1 MKKKLYDYEV
11 YRLELC
17 TIEVKAKTEEEAE
30 EKIIKFINDAPVKGV
45 RQTPYYTDCG
55 FIEENMRLNRIRT
68 NKTLEEIT
76 EETEEI
82 EEIEDTY
89 NNLSSSELD
98 EATTKALEPILIREL
113 VKA

>member
-1 MKKKLYDYEV
+1 MKNKLYDYEV

-45 RQTPYYTDCG
+45 RQTPYYTDGG
-55 FIEENMRLNRIRT
+55 FIEENMRLNRVRI
-68 NKTLEEIT
+68 NETL
-76 EETEEI
+76 

>member
-30 EKIIKFINDAPVKGV
+30 EKIIKFINDATVKGV

-55 FIEENMRLNRIRT
+55 FIEENMRLNRVRT

-76 EETEEI
+76 EET